1 MSHGYNP
8 AGNVSGGQWQAAY
21 QQQGQAAQSAQP
33 QSYAGQSQ
41 QQFGGAQYA
50 GPQSY
55 AGQPQGNPQ
64 QYAGQQYP
72 PPQAGQQYAGAQY
85 AQPQQYAAP
94 QSASASGQGAG
105 GYAQGGQQYAQ
116 SGQGGAPQVASQQYA
131 GVQAA
136 PPQQYAAPQSAPAS
150 GQGAGGYA
158 QGGQQLPPP
167 QASQQYAQPQQFA
180 GQVQGGGQQYAAPQ
194 SAPSQQVQASAQLAK
209 DPRADDWIRL
219 KGRANVA
226 ILNSALRFF
235 GFPFLSLLIGI
246 AKAHDVY
253 DAAKQLGAPS
263 DVLLRARI
271 AMGTAALL
279 IFVQLAILVVVVI
292 GANM

>member
-8 AGNVSGGQWQAAY
+8 AGNSSGGQWQAGY

-72 PPQAGQQYAGAQY
+72 PPQA
-85 AQPQQYAAP
+85 
-94 QSASASGQGAG
+94 
-105 GYAQGGQQYAQ
+105 
-116 SGQGGAPQVASQQYA
+116 
-131 GVQAA
+131 
-136 PPQQYAAPQSAPAS
+136 
-150 GQGAGGYA
+150 
-158 QGGQQLPPP
+158 
-167 QASQQYAQPQQFA
+167 SQQYAQPQKFA

>member
-8 AGNVSGGQWQAAY
+8 DGNVSGGQWQAAY
-21 QQQGQAAQSAQP
+21 QQQGQAAQSAQ
-33 QSYAGQSQ
+33 
-41 QQFGGAQYA
+41 
-50 GPQSY
+50 
-55 AGQPQGNPQ
+55 
-64 QYAGQQYP
+64 
-72 PPQAGQQYAGAQY
+72 
-85 AQPQQYAAP
+85 
-94 QSASASGQGAG
+94 
-105 GYAQGGQQYAQ
+105 
-116 SGQGGAPQVASQQYA
+116 
-131 GVQAA
+131 
-136 PPQQYAAPQSAPAS
+136 QQYAAPQSAPAS

-158 QGGQQLPPP
+158 QGGPQQYADQQYAQP
-167 QASQQYAQPQQFA
+167 QQQGQQQFVQSGQGGAPQVASQQYAGAQYAQPQSYAAPQSAPASGQGAGGYAQGGQQYAQPQQFA